1 MCVWLLQL
9 CLTLCDPMDCHPP
22 GSPVHGIRQARTL
35 EWAPLRDLPD
45 PGTESASPMSLALAV
60 RFFYHQRH
68 LENPT
73 HWGQS
78 SFILKGPKNEG
89 QVEPSETGMPAFI

>member
-1 MCVWLLQL
+1 MRVWLLQL
-9 CLTLCDPMDCHPP
+9 CPTLCDPMDCHPP
-22 GSPVHGIRQARTL
+22 SSPVQGILQARTL
-35 EWAPLRDLPD
+35 EWPPLRDLPD
-45 PGTESASPMSLALAV
+45 PGTESVSYVSYTGSQVL
-60 RFFYHQRH
+60 YHQCH

-73 HWGQS
+73 YWGQS

>member
-1 MCVWLLQL
+1 MRVWLLQL
-9 CLTLCDPMDCHPP
+9 CPTLCDPMDYHPP
-22 GSPVHGIRQARTL
+22 GSPVHGILQARTL

-45 PGTESASPMSLALAV
+45 PGTESASPMSCTGSQVL
-60 RFFYHQRH
+60 YHQRH

-73 HWGQS
+73 HRGQS